1 MLEYK
6 WCINTSKCC
15 DRKKRLGSFF
25 QRAAVRCNA
34 AIVQSYDSSLSI
46 QLK

>member
-15 DRKKRLGSFF
+15 DRKKGLVRFFREPQFGAMRQSFK
-25 QRAAVRCNA
+25 AVTRP
-34 AIVQSYDSSLSI
+34 
-46 QLK
+46 